1 MRGQRRFCRA
11 TFCLIVLA
19 LAPQWATAKDG
30 KTKYQF
36 GIASGGLERVLEDV
50 REQTGFDVLYSYDL
64 IDVDGVNAVSGTYT
78 IGEALELML
87 QDTDLSG
94 SLTESGMIVIT
105 RNEGRAE
112 MRSQKVQMKQKTLKR
127 SLLAS
132 VASFLMGWA
141 ANAQDVETIED
152 TQADQDSAQD
162 IVTVTG
168 SRIARRPEDAQTPTV
183 TIDRDAIELSGQE
196 SLSEL
201 FRQIPSLTTGINSQ
215 SVASGSFTPEVFG
228 VANPNLRGL
237 GEKRTLVLV
246 NGRRHIG
253 STPGNSSVDLN
264 TLPPALIERIDT
276 ITGGASAVYG
286 ADAVSGVINI
296 ILKDDFEGLEFR
308 ARGSATEQGG
318 AGELSFDLTFGS
330 SLGER
335 GSVYTNF
342 SFYDF
347 GGLRF
352 SDRNSIHPFNPGNPT
367 WILNPDPDGASF
379 IATTTQRRT
388 FATLVPGGTVWD
400 GVSFDENLN
409 RTASGAPVANY
420 FDRNGNL
427 RVFEGD
433 EIIGGRGRQ
442 IINARAP
449 DFALEFI
456 NDRHVNMPLTRMN
469 LHAGADFDL
478 TDSARLFFEG
488 AFSQTESAGTLSP
501 GFNTLGSIGL
511 LTIQADNP
519 YIGPT
524 LAAILEGDPSTTDDN
539 IESFTVRRRNHD
551 FQRRTLSTKRN
562 MQRFLLGL
570 DGEILGGLSYEI
582 YYQYGQTTLDAV
594 RGGDLDPIRL
604 AQSVD
609 AVRDP
614 VSGEI
619 VCRDPSNGCA
629 PLNVLG
635 LQDPNS
641 PELLAAVDFFGWD
654 LPILSEQSQHVAS
667 ASITGDLF
675 ELPAGMVGFAAGA
688 EYREESSQYTPSPIL
703 QQGRGYSGTIVRE
716 TIGQYDV
723 LEGFTEVRVPLV
735 RDVPLVREANV
746 EAAVRVADY
755 SSSSSLATSWKFS
768 GDWAPFDGL
777 RFRAAYAQSVR
788 APNIN
793 ELFTPGSDTF
803 AFIEHPC
810 SPDNIIVGAN
820 PGNRA
825 ANCAARGFPADFSPA
840 PVSVAISQLGN
851 QDLDPEVSKTLT
863 AGFVFQPTFLEN
875 FSITADYWDIDISE
889 GIDSLNPQ
897 NTLDLC
903 FDSSVTDNVACD
915 LVEFAPDG
923 SAERIVSQNINISS
937 LSASGID
944 FGVNYFF
951 QPASLGLPLNGD
963 ISMSLVG
970 SHLRKLE
977 SQLNETAPVIVEAG
991 GPDHTKWR
999 GNFRVTYTDG
1009 PLAVSVTELYL
1020 GGGRANP
1027 SWPEGLISPDRFED
1041 QWTTNLS
1048 ARYSLNDNI
1057 EFNLGVNNLFNT
1069 EPPQHP
1075 ILFAGFA
1082 SGSAFSNIGR
1092 RAFAGV
1098 KVRLN

>member
-1 MRGQRRFCRA
+1 MAGI
-11 TFCLIVLA
+11 LLA
-19 LAPQWATAKDG
+19 LPFFCAANAYAQDSERRYSFNVEANTLGQALESFVDLTEAQLIYPEELADEDG
-30 KTKYQF
+30 IKSVVGRYTIEEALDTLLHDTEF
-36 GIASGGLERVLEDV
+36 SGGLTRSGVIFISV
-50 REQTGFDVLYSYDL
+50 RNQVKQENRGTNVSKISTKTVKHTLLSS
-64 IDVDGVNAVSGTYT
+64 IAAVFST
-78 IGEALELML
+78 
-87 QDTDLSG
+87 
-94 SLTESGMIVIT
+94 
-105 RNEGRAE
+105 
-112 MRSQKVQMKQKTLKR
+112 
-127 SLLAS
+127 
-132 VASFLMGWA
+132 A
-141 ANAQDVETIED
+141 ANAEAQETAADSED
-152 TQADQDSAQD
+152 TV
-162 IVTVTG
+162 IVTG

-215 SVASGSFTPEVFG
+215 SVASGTFTPETFG

-246 NGRRHIG
+246 NGRRHVG

-264 TLPPALIERIDT
+264 TIPPSLIERIDT

-286 ADAVSGVINI
+286 ADAVSGVINV
-296 ILKDDFEGLEFR
+296 ILKDDFEGFEFR

-330 SLGER
+330 SLGDR

-352 SDRNSIHPFNPGNPT
+352 SDRYSNHPFAPGNPD
-367 WILNPDPDGASF
+367 WIRNPDPDGPRF
-379 IATTTQRRT
+379 ISSTTQRRYS
-388 FATLVPGGTVWD
+388 ASLVDGGTVWD

-409 RTASGAPVANY
+409 RTASGAPVPNY

-433 EIIGGRGRQ
+433 QFIGGSRRE

-449 DFALEFI
+449 DFPLEFI
-456 NDRHVNMPLTRMN
+456 QDRHVNMPLMRMN

-478 TDSARLFFEG
+478 TDNARLFFEG
-488 AFSQTESAGTLSP
+488 AYSQTESR
-501 GFNTLGSIGL
+501 GFLTPQFNFFGATGL
-511 LTIQADNP
+511 ITIQADNP

-524 LAAILEGDPSTTDDN
+524 LAALLEGDPSTTDDN
-539 IESFTVRRRNHD
+539 IESFRISRRNHD
-551 FQRRTLSTKRN
+551 YGRRFLSTDRSMK
-562 MQRFLLGL
+562 RFLFGL
-570 DGEILGGLSYEI
+570 DGEIFGGLNYEI
-582 YYQYGQTTLDAV
+582 YYQYGQTTMESL
-594 RGGDLDPIRL
+594 RGNDQDPLRY
-604 AQSVD
+604 AQAID

-619 VCRDPSNGCA
+619 VCRDPSNGCK

-641 PELLAAVDFFGWD
+641 PELQAAVDFFAWD

-675 ELPAGMVGFAAGA
+675 ELPAGMVGFAAGV

-703 QQGRGYSGTIVRE
+703 QQGRGWFGSVFAE

-746 EAAVRVADY
+746 EGAVRVADY
-755 SSSSSLATSWKFS
+755 SSSSDLATSWKFS

-793 ELFTPGSDTF
+793 ELFTPGTDTF
-803 AFIEHPC
+803 SFLDHPC
-810 SPDNIIVGAN
+810 EPDNIITGAN
-820 PGNRA
+820 AANRA
-825 ANCAARGFPADFSPA
+825 ANCAARGFPANFEATPGSI
-840 PVSVAISQLGN
+840 AISQLGN
-851 QDLDPEVSKTLT
+851 QDLAPEVSKTLT

-875 FSITADYWDIDISE
+875 FSITADYWDIDITD

-897 NTLDLC
+897 STLDLC
-903 FDSSVTDNVACD
+903 FDSSSTQNVACD
-915 LVEFAPDG
+915 LIDFAPDG
-923 SAERIVSQNINISS
+923 TPRRIVSQNINISS

-944 FGVNYFF
+944 FGMNYFF

-963 ISMSLVG
+963 LSMSLVG

-977 SQLNETAPVIVEAG
+977 SQLNETAPVVVQVG

-999 GNFRVTYTDG
+999 GNFRVTYSDG
-1009 PLAVSVTELYL
+1009 PLAVSVTELYVS
-1020 GGGRANP
+1020 GGRAAP
-1027 SWPEGLISPDRFED
+1027 SWPLGLVSPDRFKD

-1048 ARYSLNDNI
+1048 VRYSLKETI
-1057 EFNLGVNNLFNT
+1057 EFNLGINNLFNV

-1075 ILFAGFA
+1075 VLF
-1082 SGSAFSNIGR
+1082 SGNNRGAAFSNIGR
-1092 RAFAGV
+1092 SGFAGV

>member
-1 MRGQRRFCRA
+1 MAGI
-11 TFCLIVLA
+11 LLA
-19 LAPQWATAKDG
+19 LPFFCAANAFAQDG
-30 KTKYQF
+30 ERRYSFNVEANTLGQALESFVDLTEAQLIYPEELADED
-36 GIASGGLERVLEDV
+36 GIKSVVGRYTIEEALDTLLHDTEFSGGLTRSGVIFISV
-50 REQTGFDVLYSYDL
+50 RNQVKQENRGTNVSKISTKTVKHTLLSS
-64 IDVDGVNAVSGTYT
+64 IAAVFST
-78 IGEALELML
+78 
-87 QDTDLSG
+87 
-94 SLTESGMIVIT
+94 
-105 RNEGRAE
+105 
-112 MRSQKVQMKQKTLKR
+112 
-127 SLLAS
+127 
-132 VASFLMGWA
+132 A
-141 ANAQDVETIED
+141 ANAEAQETAADSED
-152 TQADQDSAQD
+152 TV
-162 IVTVTG
+162 IVTG

-215 SVASGSFTPEVFG
+215 TFDSFTPETFG

-246 NGRRHIG
+246 NGRRHVG

-264 TLPPALIERIDT
+264 TLPPSLIERIET

-318 AGELSFDLTFGS
+318 AGELSADLTFGS
-330 SLGER
+330 SLGDR

-342 SFYDF
+342 SFYDV
-347 GGLRF
+347 GGLRV
-352 SDRNSIHPFNPGNPT
+352 SDRNSNHPFATGNPN
-367 WILNPDPDGASF
+367 WIRNPDPDGASF

-409 RTASGAPVANY
+409 RTASGSPVPNY

-433 EIIGGRGRQ
+433 QFIGGRGREV
-442 IINARAP
+442 INARAP
-449 DFALEFI
+449 DFPLEFV
-456 NDRHVNMPLTRMN
+456 NDRHVRMPLTRMN
-469 LHAGADFDL
+469 LHASADFDL

-488 AFSQTESAGTLSP
+488 AYSQTESAGTLTP

-524 LAAILEGDPSTTDDN
+524 LAAILEGDPATTDDN
-539 IESFTVRRRNHD
+539 VESFTVRRRNHD
-551 FQRRTLSTKRN
+551 FQRRTLSTDRS
-562 MQRFLLGL
+562 MMRFLFGL
-570 DGEILGGLSYEI
+570 DGEVFGGLNYEI
-582 YYQYGQTTLDAV
+582 YYQYGETTMDAV
-594 RGGDLDPIRL
+594 RGGDLDPMRL
-604 AQSVD
+604 AQSID

-619 VCRDPSNGCA
+619 VCRDPSNGCM
-629 PLNVLG
+629 PLNILG

-641 PELLAAVDFFGWD
+641 PELLAAFGFFGFD

-675 ELPAGMVGFAAGA
+675 ELPAGMVGFAAGV
-688 EYREESSQYTPSPIL
+688 EYREESSQFTPSPIL
-703 QQGRGYSGTIVRE
+703 QQGRGFAGTIVRE

-803 AFIEHPC
+803 AFIGHPC
-810 SPDNIIVGAN
+810 APDNIIVGAN
-820 PGNRA
+820 PANRA
-825 ANCAARGFPADFSPA
+825 ANCAARGFPPGFSPA
-840 PVSVAISQLGN
+840 PVSVAIAQLGN
-851 QDLDPEVSKTLT
+851 QDLAPEISKTLT
-863 AGFVFQPTFLEN
+863 AGFVFEPTFFEN
-875 FSITADYWDIDISE
+875 FSIVADYWDIDITD

-897 NTLDLC
+897 DTLDLC
-903 FDSSVTDNVACD
+903 FDSSSTQNAACD

-937 LSASGID
+937 LSASGVD
-944 FGVNYFF
+944 FGMNYFF
-951 QPASLGLPLNGD
+951 EPASLGLPLNGD
-963 ISMSLVG
+963 VSMSVVG

-977 SQLNETAPVIVEAG
+977 SQLNETAPVIVQVG
-991 GPDHTKWR
+991 GPSFPKWR

-1020 GGGRANP
+1020 GGGRAVP
-1027 SWPEGLISPDRFED
+1027 AWPEGLISPDRFED

-1069 EPPQHP
+1069 EPPRHP
-1075 ILFAGFA
+1075 VLYTGVDF
-1082 SGSAFSNIGR
+1082 GSAAFSNIGR
-1092 RAFAGV
+1092 SAFAGV
-1098 KVRLN
+1098 KVKLN

>member
-1 MRGQRRFCRA
+1 MRGQQRFCRA

-551 FQRRTLSTKRN
+551 FQRRTLSTKT
-562 MQRFLLGL
+562 QYAAFL
-570 DGEILGGLSYEI
+570 I
-582 YYQYGQTTLDAV
+582 
-594 RGGDLDPIRL
+594 
-604 AQSVD
+604 
-609 AVRDP
+609 
-614 VSGEI
+614 
-619 VCRDPSNGCA
+619 
-629 PLNVLG
+629 
-635 LQDPNS
+635 
-641 PELLAAVDFFGWD
+641 
-654 LPILSEQSQHVAS
+654 
-667 ASITGDLF
+667 
-675 ELPAGMVGFAAGA
+675 
-688 EYREESSQYTPSPIL
+688 
-703 QQGRGYSGTIVRE
+703 
-716 TIGQYDV
+716 
-723 LEGFTEVRVPLV
+723 
-735 RDVPLVREANV
+735 
-746 EAAVRVADY
+746 
-755 SSSSSLATSWKFS
+755 
-768 GDWAPFDGL
+768 GL
-777 RFRAAYAQSVR
+777 R
-788 APNIN
+788 
-793 ELFTPGSDTF
+793 
-803 AFIEHPC
+803 
-810 SPDNIIVGAN
+810 
-820 PGNRA
+820 
-825 ANCAARGFPADFSPA
+825 
-840 PVSVAISQLGN
+840 
-851 QDLDPEVSKTLT
+851 
-863 AGFVFQPTFLEN
+863 
-875 FSITADYWDIDISE
+875 W
-889 GIDSLNPQ
+889 
-897 NTLDLC
+897 
-903 FDSSVTDNVACD
+903 
-915 LVEFAPDG
+915 
-923 SAERIVSQNINISS
+923 
-937 LSASGID
+937 
-944 FGVNYFF
+944 
-951 QPASLGLPLNGD
+951 
-963 ISMSLVG
+963 
-970 SHLRKLE
+970 
-977 SQLNETAPVIVEAG
+977 
-991 GPDHTKWR
+991 
-999 GNFRVTYTDG
+999 
-1009 PLAVSVTELYL
+1009 
-1020 GGGRANP
+1020 
-1027 SWPEGLISPDRFED
+1027 
-1041 QWTTNLS
+1041 
-1048 ARYSLNDNI
+1048 
-1057 EFNLGVNNLFNT
+1057 
-1069 EPPQHP
+1069 
-1075 ILFAGFA
+1075 
-1082 SGSAFSNIGR
+1082 
-1092 RAFAGV
+1092 
-1098 KVRLN
+1098 

>member
-1 MRGQRRFCRA
+1 MRDQRRICRVA
-11 TFCLIVLA
+11 LCLIVLA
-19 LAPQWATAKDG
+19 LAPQWAIAEDD
-30 KTKYQF
+30 KTKFQF
-36 GIASGGLERVLEDV
+36 GIAGGGLERVLEEV
-50 REQTGFDVLYSYDL
+50 REQTGFDVLYSFDL
-64 IDVDGVNAVSGTYT
+64 IEVDGLKAVSGSYT

-87 QDTDLSG
+87 QGTGLSG

-105 RNEGRAE
+105 RVEERAE
-112 MRSQKVQMKQKTLKR
+112 MRSREAQMNQKTIKR
-127 SLLAS
+127 SLFAS
-132 VASFLMGWA
+132 VAAILMGTG
-141 ANAQDVETIED
+141 ANAQDVVTNDSSAE
-152 TQADQDSAQD
+152 QDSVQD
-162 IVTVTG
+162 VITVTG
-168 SRIARRPEDAQTPTV
+168 SRIARRPEDAQTPML
-183 TIDRDAIELSGQE
+183 TIDQDAIDLSGQE

-215 SVASGSFTPEVFG
+215 SVASGTFTPETFG

-246 NGRRHIG
+246 NGRRHVG

-264 TLPPALIERIDT
+264 TIPPSLIERIDT

-318 AGELSFDLTFGS
+318 AGELSADLTFGS

-342 SFYDF
+342 SY
-347 GGLRF
+347 LRIRRDCG
-352 SDRNSIHPFNPGNPT
+352 SVIGTITTHLLQVTPLGSEIPT
-367 WILNPDPDGASF
+367 LTALALSPA
-379 IATTTQRRT
+379 RRKDAT

-433 EIIGGRGRQ
+433 EIIGGRIRE

-449 DFALEFI
+449 DFPLEFI

-478 TDSARLFFEG
+478 TDNARLFFEG
-488 AFSQTESAGTLSP
+488 AFSQTESAGTLTP
-501 GFNTLGSIGL
+501 GFNTLGSIGP

-524 LAAILEGDPSTTDDN
+524 LAAILEGDPSTADDN
-539 IESFTVRRRNHD
+539 IESFRLRRRNHD

-562 MQRFLLGL
+562 MQRFLFGL
-570 DGEILGGLSYEI
+570 DGEVLGGLSYEI
-582 YYQYGQTTLDAV
+582 YYQYGQTSMDAV
-594 RGGDLDPIRL
+594 RGGDLDPMRL

-614 VSGEI
+614 ESGEI
-619 VCRDPSNGCA
+619 VCRDPSNGCM

-641 PELLAAVDFFGWD
+641 PELLAAVDFFGLD

-675 ELPAGMVGFAAGA
+675 ELPAGMVGFAAGV

-703 QQGRGYSGTIVRE
+703 QQGRGFAGSIVAE

-735 RDVPLVREANV
+735 QDVPLVREANV
-746 EAAVRVADY
+746 EAAVRIADY
-755 SSSSSLATSWKFS
+755 SSSSDLATSWKFS
-768 GDWAPFDGL
+768 GDWAPFEGL

-793 ELFTPGSDTF
+793 ELFTPGTDTF
-803 AFIEHPC
+803 AFLGHPC
-810 SPDNIIVGAN
+810 TPDNIITGAN
-820 PGNRA
+820 PANRA
-825 ANCAARGFPADFSPA
+825 ANCAARGFPADFRAA

-851 QDLDPEVSKTLT
+851 QNLDPEVSRTLT
-863 AGFVFQPTFLEN
+863 AGFVFEPTFFEN
-875 FSITADYWDIDISE
+875 FSIVADYWDIDITD

-897 NTLDLC
+897 DTLDLC
-903 FDSSVTDNVACD
+903 FDSSSTQNAACD

-937 LSASGID
+937 LSASGVD
-944 FGVNYFF
+944 FGMNYFF

-963 ISMSLVG
+963 VSMSVVG

-977 SQLNETAPVIVEAG
+977 SQLNETAPVIVQAG
-991 GPDHTKWR
+991 GPNYTKWR

-1048 ARYSLNDNI
+1048 ARYSLNNA
-1057 EFNLGVNNLFNT
+1057 
-1069 EPPQHP
+1069 
-1075 ILFAGFA
+1075 ILSSILA
-1082 SGSAFSNIGR
+1082 
-1092 RAFAGV
+1092 
-1098 KVRLN
+1098 